1 VLHIGNDDRI
11 ALRALDEGFVCI
23 GWTAMGDLS
32 LHDTREKT
40 RAAMEAAYPTWT
52 TKKISSSYGQT
63 YRFAHEMQVG
73 EPIVFPVRPTKE
85 IAIGRIA
92 GEYRWADDQD
102 LVANDHNNVRPVE

>member
-1 VLHIGNDDRI
+1 MAKSTPFNDIGTLWVVHIGKDDRI

-32 LHDTREKT
+32 LHNTRST
-40 RAAMEAAYPTWT
+40 MRAAMETTYPTWT
-52 TKKISSSYGQT
+52 PKKISSSYGQT

-85 IAIGRIA
+85 IAI
-92 GEYRWADDQD
+92 
-102 LVANDHNNVRPVE
+102 